1 VSESKG
7 RVTPLGGALPIAR
20 LDTSRIFQAA
30 YPALY
35 PSLAKRPLGA
45 LIAMLDFVGNVK
57 AHVWIRARRD
67 RPRCAIVGRH
77 EHCAVALREAAELSL
92 RHVAVLVRS
101 REERVEI
108 RVLDLLSGWGF
119 FGEDGDPLESI
130 STDGTAFFQIA
141 GYVLAVIATGDTWLE
156 DAKQAYTRIPPSE
169 IKQMKSVV
177 RLPVEP
183 ASRLDAR
190 SDDTETGMYV
200 EPKDLSYEDAPE
212 DEIRRELEASLRRAL
227 IGSTGAFGEL
237 VITAEGRHDVV
248 PIGKEALDRGIVL
261 GRYSRTARRG
271 LTPLSSSTL
280 SRVHLLVTRSDERVL
295 AYDTASANGSW
306 DQSLVANGAE
316 LSRGRVVRLGTGQA
330 YVSWI

>member
-1 VSESKG
+1 MSESKG
-7 RVTPLGGALPIAR
+7 RVTPLGGALPISR
-20 LDTSRIFQAA
+20 LDTGRLFRTA

-35 PSLAKRPLGA
+35 PWLRGRAPGA
-45 LIAMLDFVGNVK
+45 LIAMLDPLGGL
-57 AHVWIRARRD
+57 HGHIWIRARRD

-77 EHCAVALREAAELSL
+77 EHCAVALREASELSL

-101 REERVEI
+101 LEQGVEI

-119 FGEDGDPLESI
+119 FGEDGSPLESI
-130 STDGTAFFQIA
+130 TTHGTSFFQIA
-141 GYVLAVIATGDTWLE
+141 GYVLAVIVTGDVW
-156 DAKQAYTRIPPSE
+156 SE
-169 IKQMKSVV
+169 RAEEAFARLPLRPVKPMSGVV
-177 RLPVEP
+177 RLPVET
-183 ASRLDAR
+183 AARLDAK
-190 SDDTETGMYV
+190 SDDTEVGGYV
-200 EPKDLSYEDAPE
+200 QPKDLSYEDAPE

-227 IGSTGAFGEL
+227 VGSTGAFGEL

-306 DQSLVANGAE
+306 DRALVANGAE
-316 LSRGRVVRLGTGQA
+316 LSKGRVVRLGTGQA
-330 YVSWI
+330 YASWI